1 MNMFI
6 LISLRC
12 TFLLL
17 ASLCVYVGLS
27 VVWFNARAER
37 SLWNKQNNVSYRA
50 RYTGKITLDADD
62 IAGMVRRN
70 YAEDD
75 QYYPDDVLRRRPQ
88 KENITRL
95 KTFPYREE
103 YTELP
108 VENLLKMVC
117 IKTVRYLKLYKR
129 E

>member
-50 RYTGKITLDADD
+50 RYTGKIALDVDN

-70 YAEDD
+70 YTEDD
-75 QYYPDDVLRRRPQ
+75 QYYPDDVF
-88 KENITRL
+88 T
-95 KTFPYREE
+95 KTS
-103 YTELP
+103 T
-108 VENLLKMVC
+108 
-117 IKTVRYLKLYKR
+117 KR
-129 E
+129 KYHST